1 MQKYL
6 NAEDIKSMEQA
17 LTREDHFAIFGK
29 TCSLGRPRGDQLKN
43 IVRRVKNTMFCGKH
57 HILCVKLNNLGCEAS
72 DVDLKCY
79 IPERP
84 DDSTFTFVVP
94 VRQTLQISIK
104 KLIKDPTPSLH
115 LYLREQGKTEVEY
128 NLYKKDDN
136 EIVLPFDELLL
147 LDAEFYVDDD
157 KSRDTYILRSE
168 GGLPILTIHLQNYIP
183 ESSMSRSSPDE
194 KPCAAEVALMKQI
207 LEKFQTDL
215 THPDTED
222 IASDISHRVENF
234 KHIVQQLTESKKRKP
249 SFTFMHD
256 LDAMEL
262 LARLRAL

>member
-1 MQKYL
+1 
-6 NAEDIKSMEQA
+6 
-17 LTREDHFAIFGK
+17 
-29 TCSLGRPRGDQLKN
+29 
-43 IVRRVKNTMFCGKH
+43 
-57 HILCVKLNNLGCEAS
+57 
-72 DVDLKCY
+72 
-79 IPERP
+79 
-84 DDSTFTFVVP
+84 
-94 VRQTLQISIK
+94 
-104 KLIKDPTPSLH
+104 
-115 LYLREQGKTEVEY
+115 
-128 NLYKKDDN
+128 
-136 EIVLPFDELLL
+136 
-147 LDAEFYVDDD
+147 
-157 KSRDTYILRSE
+157 
-168 GGLPILTIHLQNYIP
+168 
-183 ESSMSRSSPDE
+183 MSRSSPDE